1 MTPFF
6 TASIILDSAAGR
18 LVVCSTHAVLPRRTD
33 TADHMKLLH
42 PVPVLAALAV
52 LLAVFAVLLAVLAVL
67 FIATFWGMVQLMRL
81 QAAAE
86 YDMQEY
92 HEDSEISMV
101 Q

>member
-1 MTPFF
+1 MKSKRIERAI
-6 TASIILDSAAGR
+6 TALSVI
-18 LVVCSTHAVLPRRTD
+18 
-33 TADHMKLLH
+33 
-42 PVPVLAALAV
+42 
-52 LLAVFAVLLAVLAVL
+52 VLAVL